1 MQWSVNIYV
10 AVGISSDQQ
19 LDMTATLFYLTAIS
33 QASYMITTSLLHIH
47 ENVFILFNFCILSF
61 PFFCPSPWYSPQ
73 QISVDF
79 LEKKPDCW
87 HQRDQIHISDRAMFA
102 HRTGETPHSLFIWA
116 VSPCVIWSLIFT
128 SLECRHI
135 PHDSVRVSLPST
147 CLCLASRDI
156 TQLPLYVIQQAYL

>member
-1 MQWSVNIYV
+1 MIGKYLRRRWHQQRP
-10 AVGISSDQQ
+10 AVGYDCYNILLWLQLVKHLTWSRQVSYIFMKTFLFCLISV
-19 LDMTATLFYLTAIS
+19 FFP
-33 QASYMITTSLLHIH
+33 SL
-47 ENVFILFNFCILSF
+47 
-61 PFFCPSPWYSPQ
+61 FFCPSPWYSPQ

-79 LEKKPDCW
+79 FGKKPDCW
-87 HQRDQIHISDRAMFA
+87 HQRDQIQISDRAMFA